1 MKNLLRVTAIAVAST
16 ALVAG
21 GATVATAAPVATATA
36 GSTAAP
42 SVSVAGNV
50 SAAAAPYGL
59 DYKTKIRVQKRG
71 KKLTFRLTARFLDDA
86 GTPVGIR
93 KATIQVFKK
102 GKGWRTLKNVKLNS
116 RGTGTYKKSDGKK
129 RKYRMSI
136 KATTLYQGGVTNS
149 FRI

>member
-1 MKNLLRVTAIAVAST
+1 MKNLLRAAAIVVATT

-21 GATVATAAPVATATA
+21 GATVATAAPVAT
-36 GSTAAP
+36 TAAP
-42 SVSVAGNV
+42 SVSAAGTVA
-50 SAAAAPYGL
+50 AAAAPYAL

-71 KKLTFRLTARFLDDA
+71 SKLAFRLTARYLDDA

-102 GKGWRTLKNVKLNS
+102 GKGWRTLKIVNLS
-116 RGTGTYKKSDGKK
+116 TRGTGSYKKSDGKK
-129 RKYRMSI
+129 RKYRMLVKPTS
-136 KATTLYQGGVTNS
+136 LYQGGTTPS